1 MAYQPHKRGT
11 LDYNLLWD
19 REDPSNSSD
28 LQFVAQ
34 KTASTWSGFPP
45 DPSRPIA
52 HSLEFNM
59 NDVPLP
65 IPVIPV
71 KSTRKRRGR
80 GYCNLSNYN
89 TIP

>member
-1 MAYQPHKRGT
+1 MSYQPYQRGA
-11 LDYNLLWD
+11 LDYNLLWN
-19 REDPSNSSD
+19 REDLYNSSAFK
-28 LQFVAQ
+28 FVAQ

-45 DPSRPIA
+45 DPARPIA

-59 NDVPLP
+59 NDMPLP
-65 IPVIPV
+65 VPVIPV

-80 GYCNLSNYN
+80 FYCNLSNYN